1 MKEGRAIFGKVKSD
15 YLKLHF
21 DNGISECWGSKWNYY
36 GSLNANKSW
45 NNVSLRLGAHFLTN
59 NVNSDNRL
67 KIDTNGEATWY
78 NRTVYTKEKIRFG
91 SLTAFGFSKNVIAKN
106 SFFFGYKID

>member
-1 MKEGRAIFGKVKSD
+1 MKEGRAIFAKVKQD

-36 GSLNANKSW
+36 GSLNANKSI
-45 NNVSLRLGAHFLTN
+45 NNVSLRLGAHFLAN

-67 KIDTNGEATWY
+67 KIDTAGEATWY
-78 NRTVYTKEKIRFG
+78 NRTVYNKDKFRVG
-91 SLTAFGFSKNVIAKN
+91 SLTAIGINRIALAKN
-106 SFFFGYKID
+106 SFFLGYKLD